1 MRKLTIVCLI
11 LLWTGAHE
19 ICGQELIPVRGK
31 VRDAQTQE
39 PLPGVAIAVQGT
51 QRGVVSDETGGF
63 FINLREGKHLLT
75 FRFLGYAVQELDL
88 TVPVSEQPLVISLQP
103 TELGLESV
111 EVVSTGYQEL
121 PKTRAT
127 GSFVQIGEEL
137 KNRRV
142 STNLLDR
149 LEDIT
154 PGLVFNRTGDAG
166 RDPISIRGRS
176 TLGRFNQPLIVVDNF
191 PYDGTLDDLNPND
204 VESITVLR
212 DAAAASIWGARA
224 GNGVIVVTT
233 KSGKANQPVNV
244 SWNSNI
250 NRIEAVDPFLPQV
263 ISVTDYITMEQQLFT
278 SGFYNASINNPNRP
292 VLTPV
297 VELLLQ
303 QRNGQLTAQETETR
317 INALRNHDLRNDLR
331 RYIYQSQVNQ
341 QYSLGVS
348 GGGES
353 HTYRLGLGYD
363 GIREGLQGNGSERIT
378 FSLKN
383 DFSLLSDRLRIQTGF
398 FGTKSNGLDQNLGP
412 EDLVFSS
419 LAGMYPYARLADD
432 NSNPLELNRDI
443 REGFKRTAE
452 SQGLLDWSFRPL
464 EEFGKATTGTS
475 RTDLRLTLGANY
487 RIAEGLK
494 LSSLYQYWENQRSSE
509 NLNQADSYFA
519 RNLINSFTQRAA
531 TGNLS
536 YPVPRGGILNRAR
549 GSAVSH
555 SARTQ
560 LDLNRKL
567 GDFSLNALGG
577 AEVKTLDS
585 RGFTDRDYGYNPNL
599 SASQVVDYLTPY
611 PRFTNT
617 NAADRIPFIE
627 NQSQL
632 ADRFYSLYANASLEF
647 KSRYMLTGSLRRDA
661 SNLFGV
667 RTNQQAV
674 PLGSMGLG
682 WTLSEES
689 FYGLDFLP
697 YLKLRASYG
706 FNGNVDRSL
715 SAFTTAQFLPFNLF
729 IPANYGQI
737 INPPNQDLR
746 WERIRIRNLGLDFED
761 RSGRISGTMEVY
773 QKAGLDLIGSVP
785 FAPSTG
791 ITTFTGNNASTSTT
805 GFDLSLMTKNTVGN
819 LRWTT
824 HWMASGLRE
833 KVTDYEIN
841 FPVASLLNF
850 GISGRG
856 GEYFPVAGKPLFAVY
871 SLPWG
876 GLNPDN
882 GNPRGILEGQETED
896 YRALLNNTTL
906 EDLIYHGS
914 ARPTFFGAIRNDVG
928 YKGFTFSV
936 NVSYRM
942 GYFFRKESVQYETI
956 LQGRG
961 GHRDFERRWMQPGDE
976 SGTFIPSMP
985 AVRNAQRDQFYRSSS
1000 VLVDRGDH
1008 IRLQDIRLA
1017 YRVGESF
1024 RWKALNGAELYL
1036 YANNLGMIWKANRWD
1051 LDPDFGE
1058 LKPLRSL
1065 AVGLQFGL

>member
-1 MRKLTIVCLI
+1 MRKVI
-11 LLWTGAHE
+11 LVLLFLLGTGVHE
-19 ICGQELIPVRGK
+19 ICGQELFPLQGK
-31 VRDAQTQE
+31 VIDAQTRE
-39 PLPGVAIAVQGT
+39 PLTGVGIAVQST
-51 QRGVVSDETGGF
+51 QRGVVSDESGEF
-63 FINLREGKHLLT
+63 SINLGAGKHVLI
-75 FRFLGYAVQELDL
+75 FRFLGYAVLEREFQIPL
-88 TVPVSEQPLVISLQP
+88 TEQPLLIPLEP
-103 TELGLESV
+103 ADLGLESV

-149 LEDIT
+149 LEDVT

-176 TLGRFNQPLIVVDNF
+176 TLGRFNHPLIVVDNF
-191 PYDGTLDDLNPND
+191 PYDGTLEDLNPND

-233 KSGKANQPVNV
+233 KSGKANQPVKVNWNANV
-244 SWNSNI
+244 

-263 ISVTDYITMEQQLFT
+263 ISVADYINLEQQLFG
-278 SGFYNASINNPNRP
+278 SGFYNAAINNPNRP

-303 QRNGQLTAQETETR
+303 QRNGQLSAEEAETR
-317 INALRNHDLRNDLR
+317 INALRNYDLRNDLS
-331 RYIYQSQVNQ
+331 RYLYRSQVNQ

-363 GIREGLQGNGSERIT
+363 GLQEGLQGNASERIT

-383 DFSLLSDRLRIQTGF
+383 DFRFLRDRLTVQTGF
-398 FGTKSNGLDQNLGP
+398 FGTKSSGIDQNLGP

-419 LAGMYPYARLADD
+419 LAGMYPYARLADERG
-432 NSNPLELNRDI
+432 NPLELNRDI

-452 SQGLLDWSFRPL
+452 SQGLLDWAFRPL
-464 EEFGKATTGTS
+464 EEFGRATTTS
-475 RTDLRLTLGANY
+475 ARTDLRLTLGANY
-487 RIAEGLK
+487 KIAEGLK
-494 LSSLYQYWENQRSSE
+494 LSALYQYWENQRTSE

-519 RNLINSFTQRAA
+519 RNLINSFTQRST

-536 YPVPRGGILNRAR
+536 YPVPRGGILNRSQ
-549 GSAVSH
+549 GSALSH

-560 LDLNRKL
+560 LDFNRKM
-567 GDFSLNALGG
+567 GDFTLYALGG
-577 AEVKTLDS
+577 AEFKTLDS
-585 RGFTDRDYGYNPNL
+585 RGFTDRFYGYNSSL
-599 SASQVVDYLTPY
+599 AASQVVDYLTPF
-611 PRFTNT
+611 PRFTNP
-617 NAADRIPFIE
+617 NASDRIPFVE

-632 ADRFYSLYANASLEF
+632 ADRFYSVYANASLEYRG
-647 KSRYMLTGSLRRDA
+647 KYSITGSLRRDA

-682 WTLSEES
+682 WTVSEEG
-689 FYGLDFLP
+689 FYGLEILP
-697 YLKLRASYG
+697 YLKLRASHG

-715 SAFTTAQFLPFNLF
+715 SAFTTAQFLSFNLF
-729 IPANYGQI
+729 IPANYAQI
-737 INPPNQDLR
+737 VNPPNQDLR
-746 WERIRIRNLGLDFED
+746 WERIRISNLGLDFED
-761 RSGRISGTMEVY
+761 KSGRISGSVEVY
-773 QKAGLDLIGSVP
+773 KKAGLDLIGSVP

-805 GFDLSLMTKNTVGN
+805 GFDLSLMTKNSLGKIK
-819 LRWTT
+819 WTT
-824 HWMASGLRE
+824 HWIVSGLRE
-833 KVTDYEIN
+833 RVTDFEIN
-841 FPVASLLNF
+841 FPVANLLNF

-882 GNPRGILEGQETED
+882 GNPRGVLEGQETED
-896 YRALLNNTTL
+896 YRALLNNTAL
-906 EDLIYHGS
+906 EDLVYHGS
-914 ARPTFFGAIRNDVG
+914 ARPTFFGAIRNDLS
-928 YKGFTFSV
+928 YRGFSLSV

-942 GYFFRKESVQYETI
+942 GYYFRKESVQYETL

-961 GHRDFERRWMQPGDE
+961 GHRDFEQRWMQPGDE
-976 SGTFIPSMP
+976 ALTFVPSLP
-985 AVRNAQRDQFYRSSS
+985 AARNAQRDQFYRSSS
-1000 VLVDRGDH
+1000 VLVDKGDH
-1008 IRLQDIRLA
+1008 IRLQDVRLA
-1017 YRVGESF
+1017 HRVGDSF
-1024 RWKALNGAELYL
+1024 PWKVLKEAEFYL
-1036 YANNLGMIWKANRWD
+1036 YANNLGMIWKANRFD

-1065 AVGLQFGL
+1065 ALGLQFGI

>member
-1 MRKLTIVCLI
+1 MKKLTLLLLFLI
-11 LLWTGAHE
+11 GTGAHE
-19 ICGQELIPVRGK
+19 ICGQELVPIRGK
-31 VRDAQTQE
+31 VIDDQTNE
-39 PLPGVAIAVQGT
+39 PLPGVAISVKGT
-51 QRGVVSDETGGF
+51 QRGIVSDAQGEF
-63 FINLREGKHLLT
+63 QLKLSEGNQGLI
-75 FRFLGYAVQELDL
+75 FRFLGYVVLDQEIRIPLSAPL
-88 TVPVSEQPLVISLQP
+88 LIRLVP
-103 TELGLESV
+103 TDLGLASV
-111 EVVSTGYQEL
+111 EVVATGYQEV

-149 LEDIT
+149 LEDVT

-191 PYDGTLDDLNPND
+191 PYDGTLEDLNPND

-233 KSGKANQPVNV
+233 KSGKANQPVKV
-244 SWNSNI
+244 SWNSNV

-263 ISVTDYITMEQQLFT
+263 ISVTDYIHLEQQLFA
-278 SGFYNASINNPNRP
+278 SGFYNAAINNPNRP
-292 VLTPV
+292 ALTPV

-303 QRNGQLTAQETETR
+303 QRSGQLTAQEAETR
-317 INALRNHDLRNDLR
+317 INALRNHDLRNDLS
-331 RYIYQSQVNQ
+331 RYLYRSQMNQ

-348 GGGES
+348 GGGDS

-363 GIREGLQGNGSERIT
+363 GLREGLQGNASERIT

-383 DFSLLSDRLRIQTGF
+383 DFRLLRDRLTVQTGF
-398 FGTKSNGLDQNLGP
+398 FGTKSKGTDQNLGP

-419 LAGMYPYARLADD
+419 LAGMYPYARLADE
-432 NSNPLELNRDI
+432 NGNPLELNRDI

-452 SQGLLDWSFRPL
+452 SQGLLDWAFRPL
-464 EEFGKATTGTS
+464 EEFGRATTQS
-475 RTDLRLTLGANY
+475 ARTDLRLTLGANY
-487 RIAEGLK
+487 QIGEGLK
-494 LSSLYQYWENQRSSE
+494 LSALYQYWENQRTSE

-519 RNLINSFTQRAA
+519 RNLINSFTQRSSA
-531 TGNLS
+531 GNLS
-536 YPVPRGGILNRAR
+536 FPVPRGGIFNRSQ
-549 GSAVSH
+549 GSALSH

-560 LDLNRKL
+560 LDFSKAL
-567 GDFSLNALGG
+567 GKFNLNALGG
-577 AEVKTLDS
+577 AELKTLDS
-585 RGFTDRDYGYNPNL
+585 RGFTDRYYGYNSSL
-599 SASQVVDYLTPY
+599 AASQVVDYLNPF
-611 PRFTNT
+611 PRFTNP
-617 NAADRIPFIE
+617 NASDRIPFVE
-627 NQSQL
+627 SQTQL
-632 ADRFYSLYANASLEF
+632 ADRFYSLFATTSISYQS
-647 KSRYMLTGSLRRDA
+647 KYTLTGSLRRDA

-682 WTLSEES
+682 WTISEEG
-689 FYGLDFLP
+689 FYGLEFLP
-697 YLKLRASYG
+697 YLKLRASHG

-715 SAFTTAQFLPFNLF
+715 SAFTTAQFLSFNLF
-729 IPANYGQI
+729 IPANYAQLV
-737 INPPNQDLR
+737 NPPNQDLR
-746 WERIRIRNLGLDFED
+746 WERIRISNLGLDFED
-761 RSGRISGTMEVY
+761 KSGRISGSVEVY
-773 QKAGLDLIGSVP
+773 KKAGLDLIGSVP

-805 GFDLSLMTKNTVGN
+805 GFDLSLMTKNTVGKIK
-819 LRWTT
+819 WTT
-824 HWMASGLRE
+824 HWIASGLRE
-833 KVTDYEIN
+833 RVTDFEIN
-841 FPVASLLNF
+841 FPVANLLNF

-896 YRALLNNTTL
+896 YRGLLNNTPL
-906 EDLIYHGS
+906 EDLVYHGS
-914 ARPTFFGAIRNDVG
+914 ARPTFFGAVRNEFS
-928 YKGFTFSV
+928 YRGFSLSV

-942 GYFFRKESVQYETI
+942 GYYFRKESVQYETL

-961 GHRDFERRWMQPGDE
+961 GHRDFERRWMQAGDE
-976 SGTFIPSMP
+976 ALTFVPSMP
-985 AVRNAQRDQFYRSSS
+985 AARNAQRDQFYRSSS

-1008 IRLQDIRLA
+1008 IRLQDVRLA
-1017 YRVGESF
+1017 YRLGESF
-1024 RWKALNGAELYL
+1024 PWKALQGAEFYL
-1036 YANNLGMIWKANRWD
+1036 YANNLGMIWKANRFE

-1065 AVGLQFGL
+1065 AIGLQIGI